1 MAKTWYAN
9 NRAPIGNGNQV
20 PVPEWLDFE
29 LWQGPAPRE
38 AYRDNLIHYNWHWF
52 WNWGTGEA
60 LNNGTHMV
68 DLARWGL
75 QVEYPNKVNSSGGRY
90 RYDDDWQTPDTQI
103 INMEFDN
110 KSMIT
115 WEGRSCNGKQIEKGS
130 VGTLFYGEDGSLLIE
145 GGNSYKIFN
154 LKNELVKEVTNDM
167 VIDPT
172 NRSNPAQA
180 LDALHI
186 QNFFDGITNGI
197 EVRSEIVGAHQS
209 TLLLQL
215 GNISQ
220 RIGRTLHVD
229 SSNGK
234 IKYDPKAMELWKREY
249 EPGWE
254 PTV

>member
-1 MAKTWYAN
+1 MN
-9 NRAPIGNGNQV
+9 
-20 PVPEWLDFE
+20 
-29 LWQGPAPRE
+29 
-38 AYRDNLIHYNWHWF
+38 
-52 WNWGTGEA
+52 
-60 LNNGTHMV
+60 
-68 DLARWGL
+68 
-75 QVEYPNKVNSSGGRY
+75 
-90 RYDDDWQTPDTQI
+90 
-103 INMEFDN
+103 
-110 KSMIT
+110 
-115 WEGRSCNGKQIEKGS
+115 
-130 VGTLFYGEDGSLLIE
+130 
-145 GGNSYKIFN
+145 
-154 LKNELVKEVTNDM
+154 
-167 VIDPT
+167 
-172 NRSNPAQA
+172 
-180 LDALHI
+180 ALHI